1 MAKVVSSIAWAHH
14 LFGATDKGEL
24 SGVVFHIIHD
34 ALTQA
39 PLTNSIQSNNNA
51 LVSTVGSIV

>member
-34 ALTQA
+34 PLTQA
-39 PLTNSIQSNNNA
+39 PPHQFNS
-51 LVSTVGSIV
+51 V